1 MKEYKFNG
9 RLRPSSV
16 LVDNQEFY
24 QLYEQQKL
32 HSPDR
37 SMACEIIIRLPD
49 PRADWVEGWYNAAKL
64 QEQFGNFIIKHCQQT
79 CFVIPTHDVYNTAS
93 SAPRH
98 GDKYDYKTGIAVAF
112 AKAFGEPIPDYI

>member
-16 LVDNQEFY
+16 LIDNQEFY
-24 QLYEQQKL
+24 HLYEQQF

-37 SMACEIIIRLPD
+37 STACEIIIRLPD
-49 PRADWVEGWYNAAKL
+49 PRADWIEKWYKAARRY
-64 QEQFGNFIIKHCQQT
+64 ERAGAFIIKHCQQT
-79 CFVIPTHDVYNTAS
+79 CFVIPAHDVYDAAS

-98 GDKYDYKTGIAVAF
+98 GDKYDYKTGVAVAF
-112 AKAFGEPIPDYI
+112 AKAFGQPIPDYI